1 MRTLQFLAAGA
12 AVVGG
17 ALVGAV
23 EARYRRHPGND
34 VVVDD
39 LTWEPSR
46 PAPGTL
52 RVDGRIALRNT
63 IRLREVM
70 VTDVRPRVTLL
81 ADGPVDGCSVRVTV
95 RSERADFPARA
106 DRYWTSYVVKPA
118 RYDHVS
124 PVGIEVTV
132 EGPTAELD
140 AVYALWIEIGLDT
153 YGFEGPRPRFHH
165 VVLPLRFPDPDDA
178 PPWRSAA
185 DGACEVRPVRTHL
198 LGPLDDVV
206 EVVRRYAG
214 PHARP
219 GDVVTIGESPLA
231 ILQRR
236 FIDPRNQRYG
246 WIATRGAQFM
256 SGEGSLGTAGG
267 LQALI
272 DDVGALRVVAALV
285 GGAAAKAVGR
295 AGWFY
300 RLVGEQGRLV
310 DDVTGNLPPYD
321 NMIVIGPADAAAVC
335 AAVTAATGLALAV
348 VDANDLGWVDVV
360 GASAGV
366 DHDLVCA
373 ALRANPAGNGE
384 ETTPIVVIRPGG
396 SA

>member
-1 MRTLQFLAAGA
+1 MRTLQVLTAAV

-17 ALVGAV
+17 ALVGAI

-39 LTWEPSR
+39 LSWETAR
-46 PAPGTL
+46 PAAGTL
-52 RVDGRIALRNT
+52 RIDGRVALRNT
-63 IRLREVM
+63 IRHREVM
-70 VTDVRPRVTLL
+70 VTAVRPRVTLL
-81 ADGPVDGCSVRVTV
+81 AGGPVDGCTVAVQV
-95 RSERADFPARA
+95 RSERYDVPARA
-106 DRYWTSYVVKPA
+106 DRYWTSFVVKPA

-124 PVGIEVTV
+124 PVAVDVVV
-132 EGPTAELD
+132 EGPSSQLD
-140 AVYALWIEIGLDT
+140 GVYAIWVEIGLDT

-165 VVLPLRFPDPDDA
+165 VVLPLRFPDPADA
-178 PPWRSAA
+178 PPWRDAA

-206 EVVRRYAG
+206 DVVRRYAG
-214 PHARP
+214 PHAQP
-219 GDVVTIGESPLA
+219 GDIVTIGESPLA

-256 SGEGSLGTAGG
+256 HGEGSLGTAGG

-272 DDVGALRVVAALV
+272 DEVGAFRVVAALA
-285 GGAAAKAVGR
+285 GGATAKAVGR

-321 NMIVIGPADAAAVC
+321 DMIVIGPKDAAAVC
-335 AAVTAATGLALAV
+335 AAVTAATGLAFAV
-348 VDANDLGWVDVV
+348 VDANDLGRVDVV
-360 GASAGV
+360 GASDGV

-373 ALRANPAGNGE
+373 ALKANPAGNAD
-384 ETTPIVVIRPGG
+384 ETTPIVVIRPRR